1 MAVNANNVLV
11 GAPEQKTTG
20 AVLDA
25 PLGTPLPT
33 HALDAISS
41 TFEDSGYISE
51 DGISLTVD
59 QSTDTIKD
67 WSASTIRKILSEFSG
82 TVKWIE
88 LEVSKKSL
96 ERAFG
101 KENITST
108 PATKDHGA
116 QTSVAIGASLPD
128 ARCWVFKIKD
138 GKKRVLLVVP
148 NGQATISDDITF
160 SSSDAATIAIELSCS
175 PDAHGKNL
183 YIYTD
188 DGVFSNAGSLG

>member
-33 HALDAISS
+33 HALDKIST

-67 WSASTIRKILSEFSG
+67 WSASAIRKILSEFSG
-82 TVKWIE
+82 TEIG
-88 LEVSKKSL
+88 
-96 ERAFG
+96 RA
-101 KENITST
+101 
-108 PATKDHGA
+108 H
-116 QTSVAIGASLPD
+116 V
-128 ARCWVFKIKD
+128 
-138 GKKRVLLVVP
+138 
-148 NGQATISDDITF
+148 
-160 SSSDAATIAIELSCS
+160 
-175 PDAHGKNL
+175 
-183 YIYTD
+183 
-188 DGVFSNAGSLG
+188 